1 MLQLRCKSESCTY
14 HRLGS
19 VDWVRLKLTSITS
32 DVTYLFTVCKL
43 SNLLT
48 LPILNFKLNTELK
61 ESLVLRKA
69 VNSRI
74 LRCTPQWTFMKS
86 SARLLRMRCA
96 TNANCRLTDRRP
108 ADLQTCRLADLQTRS
123 ELTAGGGGELP
134 PQGSRPEGEIPRRHS
149 SNSRVY

>member
-1 MLQLRCKSESCTY
+1 MLLTLYLPQTRSE
-14 HRLGS
+14 
-19 VDWVRLKLTSITS
+19 DWVRLKLTSIMS

-48 LPILNFKLNTELK
+48 LPILNFKLNNELK

-86 SARLLRMRCA
+86 SARLLRMGSWRRVNWSSGSFDKHYM
-96 TNANCRLTDRRP
+96 TTLTTWKTGASFDK
-108 ADLQTCRLADLQTRS
+108 TFKT
-123 ELTAGGGGELP
+123 T
-134 PQGSRPEGEIPRRHS
+134 INKK
-149 SNSRVY
+149 NSTIFNHMENLWHFFRGKQK